1 MIDLTTLD
9 EVKLAMEV
17 TSNDSDTDLASRI
30 TDVSHRMQTF
40 LDRNLQQQTYVEV
53 HNGGCPRIYI
63 FNPPIVSI
71 TGIISSTTFDFPNGT
86 TVPTSDYIIVNQN
99 WDIDHITVWPGG
111 RNSIQVT
118 YIGGWLDASDVSSAL
133 PKDLRG
139 AATKQVQFEFEN
151 RKFVGQTAIDVADGQ
166 INIPEKAFLDSVV
179 AVMKRYRITKL
190 G

>member
-9 EVKLAMEV
+9 EVKLAMET
-17 TSNDSDTDLASRI
+17 TSPDNDTDLSSRI

-40 LDRNLQQQTYVEV
+40 LDRDLQQQTYVEV
-53 HNGGCPRIYI
+53 HDGGCPRIYVE
-63 FNPPIVSI
+63 NPPIQSI
-71 TGIISSTTFDFPNGT
+71 TGVVVATTWDFANGS
-86 TVPTSDYIIVNQN
+86 TVPATDYLTVNQN
-99 WDIDHITVWPGG
+99 WDIDHLTVWPGG
-111 RNSIQVT
+111 RNAIQVT
-118 YIGGWLDASDVSSAL
+118 YVGGYLDAVNVSSTL

-139 AATKQVQFEFEN
+139 AATKQVVFEFTN

-166 INIPEKAFLDSVV
+166 IVIPEKAFLDSVI